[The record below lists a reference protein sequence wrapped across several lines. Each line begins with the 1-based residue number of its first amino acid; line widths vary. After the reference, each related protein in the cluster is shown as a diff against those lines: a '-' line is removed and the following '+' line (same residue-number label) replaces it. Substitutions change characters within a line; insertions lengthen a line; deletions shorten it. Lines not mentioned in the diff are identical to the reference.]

1 MENADLPQRTQRWN
15 SVLKQK
21 HLDEGAAVDE
31 LLRRVK
37 AKPYPAADVSE
48 AAQQVVAASRAQ
60 RSRQG
65 TLDAFLNQFGL
76 SNQEGVALMCLAEA
90 LLRVPDAPTQD
101 ALIAEKILAGKWSE
115 HRGHSEKIFVNAG
128 VWALMLTGR
137 LLDSEQQEAHQLGTR
152 IRKWVARSSESS
164 IRGAVRQAMSIMG
177 GQFVYAESI
186 EKALER
192 RPKKGYVPG
201 LYSFDMLGEG
211 ARTPSMA
218 SRYFEQYANAIQA
231 VGRRDANSSEPLTRR
246 ASVSIKLSALHA
258 RYEATQPQRVWDEL
272 YPRIRSLIL
281 QAAERD
287 VPITLDAEEV
297 DRLETSLEILE
308 QLLQEPKLRGWDG
321 LGLALQAYQLRTP
334 SIIEWLNQLAE
345 DTGHQIPVRLVKGA
359 YWDSEIKHSQEHGH
373 PAYPVFTSKAA
384 TDLSYLVCAQMLFDC
399 GESVYPQFA
408 THNAHTMAAVMAMS
422 KGQPFEFQRLHGM
435 GELLYRAAREKA
447 IDPKVPVRVY
457 APVGEHADLL
467 PYLVR
472 RLLENGANSS
482 FVHRFMNEQ
491 LPISDVIA
499 DPAELILEQRAHA
512 HDHAHGRIPLPI
524 EMYGD
529 SRDNSKGIDVFG
541 TLSRQAL
548 ESALERH
555 RRAAAP
561 QASCLVNGLPC
572 GSEATDVFSPVDQ
585 QMRVGS
591 VRLATPKELE
601 EAERV
606 ARAAQPAWDARGGA
620 DRGRILRAMADA
632 LEAEPAELLDLI
644 SREAGRTIPDAISEV
659 REAVDF
665 LRFYA
670 AQAEAE
676 FEQPQ
681 VLPGPTGEANSLS
694 LHGRGVFVCISP
706 WNFPLAIFTG
716 QVAAALAA
724 GNTVLAKPAEQTS
737 LIAHVAVQRFFAA
750 GLPPQVLQLLLG
762 TGAEVAAPLIADGDI
777 DGVAFTGSTATAK
790 RIQLALAQRPGAIL
804 PLIAETGGLN
814 AMVVDSTAL
823 LERACDDILAS
834 AFGSAGQRCSAL
846 RMLLIQEDIADDL
859 LGMLSEALQLLRI
872 GKPWELSTDVG
883 PVIDHKACKGIQSH
897 LERMEN
903 VARPVAHL
911 NVASSLGS
919 GNFVAPHIIEIKNVA
934 EAPEEVFGPVLHVVR
949 WNLNNVYQHMQD
961 LKGTGYGLTFGV
973 HSRLDRRQDT
983 WARTMGVGNTYINR
997 SMVGAVVGSQPFGGS
1012 GLSGTGPK
1020 AGGPHYLYRFATE
1033 RCLSVNTTAIG
1044 GNTELFRI
1052 AE

>member
-1 MENADLPQRTQRWN
+1 
-15 SVLKQK
+15 
-21 HLDEGAAVDE
+21 
-31 LLRRVK
+31 
-37 AKPYPAADVSE
+37 
-48 AAQQVVAASRAQ
+48 
-60 RSRQG
+60 
-65 TLDAFLNQFGL
+65 
-76 SNQEGVALMCLAEA
+76 
-90 LLRVPDAPTQD
+90 
-101 ALIAEKILAGKWSE
+101 
-115 HRGHSEKIFVNAG
+115 
-128 VWALMLTGR
+128 
-137 LLDSEQQEAHQLGTR
+137 
-152 IRKWVARSSESS
+152 
-164 IRGAVRQAMSIMG
+164 
-177 GQFVYAESI
+177 
-186 EKALER
+186 
-192 RPKKGYVPG
+192 
-201 LYSFDMLGEG
+201 
-211 ARTPSMA
+211 
-218 SRYFEQYANAIQA
+218 
-231 VGRRDANSSEPLTRR
+231 
-246 ASVSIKLSALHA
+246 
-258 RYEATQPQRVWDEL
+258 
-272 YPRIRSLIL
+272 
-281 QAAERD
+281 
-287 VPITLDAEEV
+287 
-297 DRLETSLEILE
+297 
-308 QLLQEPKLRGWDG
+308 
-321 LGLALQAYQLRTP
+321 
-334 SIIEWLNQLAE
+334 
-345 DTGHQIPVRLVKGA
+345 
-359 YWDSEIKHSQEHGH
+359 
-373 PAYPVFTSKAA
+373 
-384 TDLSYLVCAQMLFDC
+384 
-399 GESVYPQFA
+399 
-408 THNAHTMAAVMAMS
+408 
-422 KGQPFEFQRLHGM
+422 
-435 GELLYRAAREKA
+435 
-447 IDPKVPVRVY
+447 
-457 APVGEHADLL
+457 
-467 PYLVR
+467 
-472 RLLENGANSS
+472 
-482 FVHRFMNEQ
+482 
-491 LPISDVIA
+491 
-499 DPAELILEQRAHA
+499 
-512 HDHAHGRIPLPI
+512 
-524 EMYGD
+524 MYGD

-561 QASCLVNGLPC
+561 QASCLVNGLAC
-572 GSEATDVFSPVDQ
+572 GSKATDVFSPVDQ

-737 LIAHVAVQRFFAA
+737 LIAHVTVQRFFAA

-897 LERMEN
+897 LERMED

-911 NVASSLGS
+911 NVASSLSS
-919 GNFVAPHIIEIKNVA
+919 GNFVAPHIIEIKNIA